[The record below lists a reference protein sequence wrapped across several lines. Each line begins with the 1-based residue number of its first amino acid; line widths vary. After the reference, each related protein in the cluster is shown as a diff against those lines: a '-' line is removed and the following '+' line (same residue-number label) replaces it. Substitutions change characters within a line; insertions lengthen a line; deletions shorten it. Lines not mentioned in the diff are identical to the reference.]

1 MRIDFTS
8 NIGISAL
15 LESATERS
23 REALREAVERRQ
35 DLLLEQLCGPMRKPR
50 GCRRAGTYRKTIITS
65 MGEVRLRL
73 VKVTDGRR
81 TWTPILEELG
91 IKGRRYSMDV
101 VARCADLATRLSYH
115 DASEQFRRVT
125 GVYVPKGTIHSF
137 VQRVAGMLMEARG
150 AGKGTIFADSTEVRA
165 IRRREMNRVDVAVA
179 WSDGKKS
186 LVHIGVNEGWRKLEG
201 SEMSVLVSDGDRE
214 LNRIGAERRQLC
226 ILHALRLVT
235 YELWKGGMGRRE
247 RLETEQKMKGILF
260 KLVNAVKGGLEGEE
274 LRGMIRRTI
283 EELERLAKT
292 LFFKGYRNAASFIR
306 RNARMMVAFAEMAM
320 EGMRIPYTSNLIE
333 RLMGEVSKRCKNRWM
348 HWSEKGLRSIL
359 TLVLVRYT
367 EPVRYEEFM
376 ERLLLEGGDGVAFT
390 AQF

>member
-35 DLLLEQLCGPMRKPR
+35 DLLLEELCGPMRKPR
-50 GCRRAGTYRKTIITS
+50 GCRRAGSYRKTIITS
-65 MGEVRLRL
+65 MGEVGLRL

-137 VQRVAGMLMEARG
+137 VQRAAKILMEAHG
-150 AGKGTIFADSTEVRA
+150 AGTGTIFADSTEVRA
-165 IRRREMNRVDVAVA
+165 IKKREMNRVDVAVA
-179 WSDGKKS
+179 WNDGKKN

-214 LNRIGAERRQLC
+214 LNRIGAKRRQLC
-226 ILHALRLVT
+226 ILHAVRLVT

-247 RLETEQKMKGILF
+247 RLEAEQKMKGILF
-260 KLVNAVKGGLEGEE
+260 KLVNAVKGGLKGEE
-274 LRGMIRRTI
+274 LRGRIRRTV
-283 EELERLAKT
+283 EGLERLAKG
-292 LFFKGYRNAASFIR
+292 LFFKGYRDAASFIR
-306 RNARMMVAFAEMAM
+306 RNARMMVTFAEMAM
-320 EGMRIPYTSNLIE
+320 EGMRIPYTSNVIE
-333 RLMGEVSKRCKNRWM
+333 RLMGEVSNRR
-348 HWSEKGLRSIL
+348 GAR
-359 TLVLVRYT
+359 T
-367 EPVRYEEFM
+367 
-376 ERLLLEGGDGVAFT
+376 GGCTG
-390 AQF
+390 QRRG